1 MKKTAAIKLIIATP
15 IFMLLANYMAIFSQE
30 YAQSITA
37 WLLGYKDHPLAIQ
50 YGGKSLLNLLLLF
63 NMNENVDYDLIISAG
78 HLRDLAWIAM
88 AGLIATNGGLY
99 YISLRMMRFRFVQ
112 RFHLLFYFLFW
123 FNFMNFAQIFSHV
136 PVRVFSAEG
145 DVANIVQG
153 LNISPWWILL
163 TVGYAIT
170 YIIWHFFART
180 LVRTYDVLNIT
191 SSFFK
196 ALLMM
201 LCAIPLFGYFGI
213 AGFIDNGEIAHF
225 LSAAS
230 LFILPGV
237 IAACWPMPKEIT
249 SQLELPIQKKFKSLR
264 KDIADAVTDTITETI
279 TPQQP
284 PITEELALPNLSIDE
299 AHFIENLNA
308 VLGERDAK
316 IRESQKLLK
325 NKLSKKPK

>member
-15 IFMLLANYMAIFSQE
+15 IFMLLANYMAVFAQE
-30 YAQSITA
+30 YAHSITA

-50 YGGKSLLNLLLLF
+50 YGGTSLLNLLLLF
-63 NMNENVDYDLIISAG
+63 NINENVDYDLIISAG
-78 HLRDLAWIAM
+78 RIRDLAWVAM
-88 AGLIATNGGLY
+88 AGLFAANGGLY
-99 YISLRMMRFRFVQ
+99 YLSLRLMRFRSVQ
-112 RFHLLFYFLFW
+112 HFHLLFYFLFW
-123 FNFMNFAQIFSHV
+123 FNFMNFAQIFAYV
-136 PVRVFSAEG
+136 PVRVFSADG
-145 DVANIVQG
+145 DIANIVQG
-153 LNISPWWILL
+153 LNVSPWWILL
-163 TVGYAIT
+163 IAGYTIT
-170 YIIWHFFART
+170 YIIWHFFTRT
-180 LVRTYDVLNIT
+180 LTRAYDVLSIR

-196 ALLMM
+196 AILMM

-237 IAACWPMPKEIT
+237 IAACWPMPKEIA
-249 SQLELPIQKKFKSLR
+249 SQLDLPIQKKIKVM
-264 KDIADAVTDTITETI
+264 KKNIAEAITHTITDTITPEH
-279 TPQQP
+279 P
-284 PITEELALPNLSIDE
+284 PITEELALPHLSIDE

-325 NKLSKKPK
+325 NKLTKKGK